1 MNPRHSGFSAGTLT
15 RSFGVA
21 AGFLVLVFLMG
32 GSARA
37 SVLSLVLLRP
47 LAIFAIVTAYF
58 MGSADQRR
66 AVRVPLYLVLAII
79 ALVAIQLIP
88 LPPGLWQALPGR
100 ALEAESFGAV
110 GMAAPWMPISMAPFE
125 AWNSFFSLS
134 VPLAALLLAA
144 NIDQQGRS
152 ALITLMLCI
161 IGVSALLGFLQVMA
175 SVDLLY
181 FYDITNHGNS
191 VGLFANRN
199 HQAAMLA
206 CAFPLLAGWAA
217 LAVKNRATLVR
228 RLWVSAGAAAILVP
242 MVIVTGSR
250 GGLFLTVFA
259 LILASIIIAILVPV
273 SSITTDKV
281 MARRVRI
288 VPVALFALLL
298 LVIVAFWFS
307 GRGTAFDNLVESA
320 PGDDLRVAALPTL
333 WQAIQDFF
341 PFGSGAGSFVSIYQT
356 YEPHHLL
363 SENYF
368 NHAHN
373 DLVEVALEFGLA
385 GIALMATAAAALV
398 AALVRLGLQLY
409 RTSITRPVAAAQ
421 ALAGAAILLIL
432 GVGSIVDYPLRTPS
446 VAAFAA
452 LAAVWLALGLRDLA
466 APAGGAN
473 GTKIK
478 ASD

>member
-21 AGFLVLVFLMG
+21 AGFLVLVFLLG

-37 SVLSLVLLRP
+37 SVLSLIVLRP
-47 LAIFAIVTAYF
+47 LAILAVVAAFF

-66 AVRVPLYLVLAII
+66 AVRVPLYLLLAII
-79 ALVAIQLIP
+79 ALVAIHLIP
-88 LPPGLWQALPGR
+88 LPPGLWQSLPGR
-100 ALEAESFGAV
+100 ALETESFGAV

-125 AWNSFFSLS
+125 GWNSLFSLT
-134 VPLAALLLAA
+134 VPLAALLLMA
-144 NIDQQGRS
+144 NADQHGRS
-152 ALITLMLCI
+152 TLIGLMLCI
-161 IGVSALLGFLQVMA
+161 IGASALLGLLQVMA

-181 FYDITNHGNS
+181 FYDITNQGNS

-199 HQAAMLA
+199 HQAAILA
-206 CAFPLLAGWAA
+206 CAFPLLAAWSA
-217 LAVKNRATLVR
+217 LAVKDRAKLIR

-250 GGLFLTVFA
+250 GGLFLTVFG
-259 LILASIIIAILVPV
+259 LILASAIIAILVPV
-273 SSITTDKV
+273 NSITTDKV
-281 MARRVRI
+281 IARRVRI
-288 VPVALFALLL
+288 VPVALVAMLLL
-298 LVIVAFWFS
+298 IIIAFWFS

-333 WQAIQDFF
+333 WKAIRDFF

-385 GIALMATAAAALV
+385 GIALIAIAAAAVV
-398 AALVRLGLQLY
+398 AALVRLGLLLY
-409 RTSITRPVAAAQ
+409 RQSITRPVAVAQ

-452 LAAVWLALGLRDLA
+452 LAAVWLTLGLRDIA
-466 APAGGAN
+466 APATRVN
-473 GTKIK
+473 GTKGA